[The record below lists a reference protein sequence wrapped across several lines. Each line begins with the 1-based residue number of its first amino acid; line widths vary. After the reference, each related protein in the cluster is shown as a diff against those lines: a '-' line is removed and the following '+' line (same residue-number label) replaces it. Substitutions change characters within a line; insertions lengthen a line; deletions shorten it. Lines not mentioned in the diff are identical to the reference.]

1 MLRNSRLQRRTERYP
16 AALTHLIPER
26 LNNVTKDQTTA
37 HKNKKHMLKFGIGLK
52 QLEVVQLV
60 YYKEE
65 AAVSKKKI
73 SSNDIS
79 GEGECAAKCFVVQ
92 NRKRLK
98 TIKQNKTYKQ
108 HFLLLRT
115 HISFLSLPQG
125 YIHVTMMASVQH
137 IHWEKILTYKFEWRP
152 CPMPFSGIAHLQSP
166 IAKGTH
172 IHYFLQQYISLR
184 ADNGAPWIH

>member
-65 AAVSKKKI
+65 AAVSKRRYHQTTFQEK
-73 SSNDIS
+73 
-79 GEGECAAKCFVVQ
+79 
-92 NRKRLK
+92 
-98 TIKQNKTYKQ
+98 
-108 HFLLLRT
+108 
-115 HISFLSLPQG
+115 
-125 YIHVTMMASVQH
+125 ASVPPNALLSRT
-137 IHWEKILTYKFEWRP
+137 ER
-152 CPMPFSGIAHLQSP
+152 
-166 IAKGTH
+166 
-172 IHYFLQQYISLR
+172 
-184 ADNGAPWIH
+184 D